1 MNWKLDTSPAPAR
14 QVKGGQK
21 SEEGKRLS
29 LILSTLNHQLQLL
42 TEEAQWWQGR
52 SGTKAELTRQVIAE
66 SIKYSKQEI
75 DTLHTIHNMP
85 EG

>member
-1 MNWKLDTSPAPAR
+1 MNWKLDTGTTPAR
-14 QVKGGQK
+14 QTKGSPK

-29 LILSTLNHQLQLL
+29 LILATLNHQLQLL
-42 TEEAQWWQGR
+42 NEEAQWWQGR

-75 DTLHTIHNMP
+75 DTLHTISNMP